1 MTNAS
6 APLWFY
12 CRQTGYVIDLEAKNS
27 ALNDPYCSH
36 CEAGMVFAINPTT
49 AMSFNAF
56 QAAAKNSS
64 SNHAPGSA
72 ASGSFPSAFA
82 SLLAVGGVFSG
93 LLL

>member
-1 MTNAS
+1 
-6 APLWFY
+6 
-12 CRQTGYVIDLEAKNS
+12 
-27 ALNDPYCSH
+27 
-36 CEAGMVFAINPTT
+36 MVFAINPTT

-72 ASGSFPSAFA
+72 ASGWSPSAFA